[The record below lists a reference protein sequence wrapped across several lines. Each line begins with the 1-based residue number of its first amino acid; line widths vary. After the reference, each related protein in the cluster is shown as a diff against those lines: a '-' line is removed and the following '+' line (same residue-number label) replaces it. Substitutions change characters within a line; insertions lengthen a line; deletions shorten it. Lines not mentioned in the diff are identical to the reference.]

1 MALTRKFLEALG
13 IEQAKIDEIISAHTE
28 VTNALK
34 ADRDSY
40 KEKAEKYDE
49 TKTELDKAKSELEKV
64 NKDEYKTKYESL
76 EAEFNKYKTDIA
88 EKEVKVKKEEAYKKM
103 LKEIGVNEKSIDAI
117 VKVKDLS
124 SLKLDDK
131 GEIVDVDTLK
141 ESEKK
146 DWEGFIIKSEVGGQD
161 PSTPPDNDKE
171 KIDVSNMSMEDYIK
185 ARTEGRIK

>member
-28 VTNALK
+28 VTDSLK

-40 KEKAEKYDE
+40 KEKAEKYDQ
-49 TKTELDKAKSELEKV
+49 TKTELDKAKSELDKV
-64 NKDEYKTKYESL
+64 SKDEYKTKYESL

-88 EKEVKVKKEEAYKKM
+88 EKEVKGRKEEAYKKM

-117 VKVKDLS
+117 LKVKDFNTI
-124 SLKLDDK
+124 KLDDK

-146 DWEGFIIKSEVGGQD
+146 DWEGFIIESEVHGQN

>member
-34 ADRDSY
+34 ADRDNY

-49 TKTELDKAKSELEKV
+49 TKTELDKAKSELDKV

-76 EAEFNKYKTDIA
+76 ESEFNKYKTDIA

-131 GEIVDVDTLK
+131 GNIVDVDTLK

-146 DWEGFIIKSEVGGQD
+146 DWEGFIIESEVHGQT
-161 PSTPPDNDKE
+161 PSTPPDNNKE

>member
-28 VTNALK
+28 VTDSLK

-49 TKTELDKAKSELEKV
+49 TKTELDKAKSELDKV
-64 NKDEYKTKYESL
+64 SKDEYKTKYESL

-131 GEIVDVDTLK
+131 GNIVDVDTLK
-141 ESEKK
+141 ENEKK
-146 DWEGFIIKSEVGGQD
+146 DWEGFIIKSEEEGHD
-161 PSTPPDNDKE
+161 PSTPPDKQKE
-171 KIDVSNMSMEDYIK
+171 NVDTSKMSMDEYIK
-185 ARTEGRIK
+185 ARSEGKIK

>member
-34 ADRDSY
+34 ADRDNY

-76 EAEFNKYKTDIA
+76 ESEFNKYKTDIA

-131 GEIVDVDTLK
+131 GNIVDVDTLK

-146 DWEGFIIKSEVGGQD
+146 DWEGFIIKSEEERQD
-161 PSTPPDNDKE
+161 PNTPPDHEHENVDTTT
-171 KIDVSNMSMEDYIK
+171 MSMDDYIK
-185 ARTEGRIK
+185 ARNDGRIK

>member
-28 VTNALK
+28 VTDSLK

-40 KEKAEKYDE
+40 KEKAEKYDQ
-49 TKTELDKAKSELEKV
+49 TKTELDKAKSELDKV

-76 EAEFNKYKTDIA
+76 ESEFNKYKTDIA

-131 GEIVDVDTLK
+131 GNIVDVDTLK

-146 DWEGFIIKSEVGGQD
+146 DWEGFIIKSEEERQD
-161 PSTPPDNDKE
+161 PNTPPDHEHENVDTTT
-171 KIDVSNMSMEDYIK
+171 MSMDDYIK
-185 ARTEGRIK
+185 ARNDGRIK

>member
-28 VTNALK
+28 VTDALK

-49 TKTELDKAKSELEKV
+49 TKTELDKAKSELDKV

-76 EAEFNKYKTDIA
+76 ESEFNKYKTDIA

-131 GEIVDVDTLK
+131 GNIVDVDTLK

-146 DWEGFIIKSEVGGQD
+146 DWEGFIIKSEEERQD
-161 PSTPPDNDKE
+161 PNTPPDHEHENVDTTQ
-171 KIDVSNMSMEDYIK
+171 MSMDDYIK
-185 ARTEGRIK
+185 ARNDGRIK

>member
-28 VTNALK
+28 VTDSLK

-40 KEKAEKYDE
+40 KEKAEKYDQ
-49 TKTELDKAKSELEKV
+49 TKTELDKAKSELDKV
-64 NKDEYKTKYESL
+64 SKDEYKTKYESL

-88 EKEVKVKKEEAYKKM
+88 EKEVKGRKEEAYKKM

-117 VKVKDLS
+117 LKVKDLS
-124 SLKLDDK
+124 TIKLDDK
-131 GEIVDVDTLK
+131 GGIVDVDTLK

-146 DWEGFIIKSEVGGQD
+146 DWEGFIIESEVNAKN

>member
-28 VTNALK
+28 VTDSLK

-40 KEKAEKYDE
+40 KEKAEKYDQ
-49 TKTELDKAKSELEKV
+49 TKTELDKAKTELDKV
-64 NKDEYKTKYESL
+64 SKDEYKTKYESL

-88 EKEVKVKKEEAYKKM
+88 EKEVKGRKEEAYKKM

-117 VKVKDLS
+117 LKVKDLNTI
-124 SLKLDDK
+124 KLDDK

>member
-28 VTNALK
+28 VTDSLK

-40 KEKAEKYDE
+40 KEKAEKYDQ
-49 TKTELDKAKSELEKV
+49 TKTELDKAKSELDKV
-64 NKDEYKTKYESL
+64 SKDEYKTKYESL

-103 LKEIGVNEKSIDAI
+103 LKEIGVNEKSIGAI
-117 VKVKDLS
+117 LKVKDLS

-131 GEIVDVDTLK
+131 GNIVDVDTLK

-146 DWEGFIIKSEVGGQD
+146 DWEGFIIKSEEERQD
-161 PSTPPDNDKE
+161 PNTPPDHEHENVDTT
-171 KIDVSNMSMEDYIK
+171 SMSMDDYIK
-185 ARTEGRIK
+185 ARSEGRIK

>member
-13 IEQAKIDEIISAHTE
+13 IEQAKIDEIILAHTE
-28 VTNALK
+28 VTDSLK

-40 KEKAEKYDE
+40 KEKAEKYDQ
-49 TKTELDKAKSELEKV
+49 TKTELDKAKSELDKV
-64 NKDEYKTKYESL
+64 SKDEYKTKYESL

-88 EKEVKVKKEEAYKKM
+88 EKEVKGRKEEAYKKM

-117 VKVKDLS
+117 LKVKDLS
-124 SLKLDDK
+124 TIKLDDK
-131 GEIVDVDTLK
+131 GGIVDVDTLK

>member
-1 MALTRKFLEALG
+1 MT
-13 IEQAKIDEIISAHTE
+13 DS
-28 VTNALK
+28 LK

-40 KEKAEKYDE
+40 KEKAEKYDQ
-49 TKTELDKAKSELEKV
+49 TKTELDKAKSELDKV
-64 NKDEYKTKYESL
+64 SKDEYKTKYESL

-88 EKEVKVKKEEAYKKM
+88 EKEVKGRKEEAYKKM

-117 VKVKDLS
+117 LKVKDLNTI
-124 SLKLDDK
+124 KLDDK
-131 GEIVDVDTLK
+131 GGIVDVDALK

>member
-28 VTNALK
+28 VTDSLK

-40 KEKAEKYDE
+40 KEKAEKYDQ

-76 EAEFNKYKTDIA
+76 EAEFNKYKTGIA

-103 LKEIGVNEKSIDAI
+103 LKEIGVNEKSIGAI
-117 VKVKDLS
+117 LKVKDLS

-131 GEIVDVDTLK
+131 GNIVDVDTLK

-146 DWEGFIIKSEVGGQD
+146 DWEGFIIKSEEERQD
-161 PSTPPDNDKE
+161 PNTPPDHEHENVDTTT
-171 KIDVSNMSMEDYIK
+171 MSMDDYIK
-185 ARTEGRIK
+185 ARSEGKIK

>member
-28 VTNALK
+28 VTDSLK

-49 TKTELDKAKSELEKV
+49 TKTELDKAKSELDKV
-64 NKDEYKTKYESL
+64 SKDEYKTKYESL

-88 EKEVKVKKEEAYKKM
+88 EKEVKVKKEEAYKNM

-131 GEIVDVDTLK
+131 GEIVDVDALK

-146 DWEGFIIKSEVGGQD
+146 DWEGFIIESEVHGQD
-161 PSTPPDNDKE
+161 PSTPPDKQKE
-171 KIDVSNMSMEDYIK
+171 NVDTSKMSMDDYIK
-185 ARTEGRIK
+185 ARNEGRIK

>member
-28 VTNALK
+28 VTDSLK

-40 KEKAEKYDE
+40 KEKAEKYDQ

-117 VKVKDLS
+117 LKDKDLNTI
-124 SLKLDDK
+124 KLDDK

>member
-28 VTNALK
+28 VTDSLK

-40 KEKAEKYDE
+40 KEKAEKYDQ
-49 TKTELDKAKSELEKV
+49 TKTELDKAKSELDKV
-64 NKDEYKTKYESL
+64 NKDEYNTKYESL

-88 EKEVKVKKEEAYKKM
+88 EKEVKGKKEEAYKKM

-117 VKVKDLS
+117 LKVKDLNTI
-124 SLKLDDK
+124 KLDDK

-146 DWEGFIIKSEVGGQD
+146 DWEGFIIESEVHGQD
-161 PSTPPDNDKE
+161 PSTPPDKQKE
-171 KIDVSNMSMEDYIK
+171 NVDTTKMSMDDYIK
-185 ARTEGRIK
+185 ARSEGRIK

>member
-28 VTNALK
+28 VTDSLK

-40 KEKAEKYDE
+40 KEKAEKYDQ
-49 TKTELDKAKSELEKV
+49 TKTELDKAKSELDKV
-64 NKDEYKTKYESL
+64 SKDEYKTKYESL

-88 EKEVKVKKEEAYKKM
+88 EKEVKGKKEEAYKKM

-131 GEIVDVDTLK
+131 GNIVDVDTLK

-146 DWEGFIIKSEVGGQD
+146 DWEGFIIESEVHGQD
-161 PSTPPDNDKE
+161 PSTPPDKQKE
-171 KIDVSNMSMEDYIK
+171 NVDTSKMSMDDYIK
-185 ARTEGRIK
+185 ARNEGRIK

>member
-28 VTNALK
+28 VTDSLK

-49 TKTELDKAKSELEKV
+49 TKTELDKAKSELDKV

-131 GEIVDVDTLK
+131 GNIVDVNTLK

-146 DWEGFIIKSEVGGQD
+146 DWEGFIIKSEEERQD
-161 PSTPPDNDKE
+161 PNTPPDHEHENVDTTT
-171 KIDVSNMSMEDYIK
+171 MSMDDYIK
-185 ARTEGRIK
+185 ARSEGKIK

>member
-28 VTNALK
+28 VTDSLK

-49 TKTELDKAKSELEKV
+49 AKTELDKAKSELDKV
-64 NKDEYKTKYESL
+64 NKDEYKNKYESL

-103 LKEIGVNEKSIDAI
+103 LKEIGVNEKSIGAI
-117 VKVKDLS
+117 LKVKDLS

-131 GEIVDVDTLK
+131 GNIVDVDTLK

-146 DWEGFIIKSEVGGQD
+146 DWEGFIIKSEEERQD
-161 PSTPPDNDKE
+161 PNTPPDHEHENVDTTT
-171 KIDVSNMSMEDYIK
+171 MSMDDYIK
-185 ARTEGRIK
+185 ARSEGKIK

>member
-13 IEQAKIDEIISAHTE
+13 IEQAKIVEIISAHTE
-28 VTNALK
+28 VTDSLK

-49 TKTELDKAKSELEKV
+49 TKTELDKAKSELDKV
-64 NKDEYKTKYESL
+64 SKDEYKTKYESL

-88 EKEVKVKKEEAYKKM
+88 EKEVKGKKEEAYKKM

-117 VKVKDLS
+117 LKVKDLNTIE
-124 SLKLDDK
+124 LDDK
-131 GEIVDVDTLK
+131 GNIVDADTLK

-146 DWEGFIIKSEVGGQD
+146 DWEGFIIESEVHGQD
-161 PSTPPDNDKE
+161 PSTPPDKQKE
-171 KIDVSNMSMEDYIK
+171 NVDTSKMSMDDYIK
-185 ARTEGRIK
+185 ARNEGRIK

>member
-28 VTNALK
+28 VTDSLK

-40 KEKAEKYDE
+40 KEKAEKYDQ
-49 TKTELDKAKSELEKV
+49 TKTELDKAKSELDKV
-64 NKDEYKTKYESL
+64 SKDEYKTKYESL

-88 EKEVKVKKEEAYKKM
+88 EKEVKGKKEEAYKKM

-131 GEIVDVDTLK
+131 GNIVDADTLK

-146 DWEGFIIKSEVGGQD
+146 DWEGFIIESEVHGQD
-161 PSTPPDNDKE
+161 PSTPPDKQKE
-171 KIDVSNMSMEDYIK
+171 NVDTSKMSMDDYIK
-185 ARTEGRIK
+185 ARNEGRIK

>member
-1 MALTRKFLEALG
+1 MSLTRKFLEALG

-103 LKEIGVNEKSIDAI
+103 LKEIAVNEKSISAI
-117 VKVKDLS
+117 LKVKDLS

-131 GEIVDVDTLK
+131 GGIVDVDTLK

-146 DWEGFIIKSEVGGQD
+146 DWEGFIIKSEEERQD
-161 PSTPPDNDKE
+161 PNTPPDHEHENVDTTT
-171 KIDVSNMSMEDYIK
+171 MSMDDYIK
-185 ARTEGRIK
+185 ARSEGKIK